1 MIDDKINNSLK
12 ELENQLKNVEA
23 ARTQVEKTINS
34 FDGINISTKK
44 YVYSLNEIKTRLDEI
59 VKLIGQDY
67 NNKVSEFEKDRAE
80 IVKSSNNAINKIEK
94 ATNNVRETLVS
105 NANLLQ
111 KKLTYTLILN
121 VIIIAAVIAKIFLK
135 L

>member
-94 ATNNVRETLVS
+94 ATNSVRETLVS

>member
-12 ELENQLKNVEA
+12 ELENQLKNVEV

-94 ATNNVRETLVS
+94 ATNSVRETLVS

>member
-1 MIDDKINNSLK
+1 MRISWK
-12 ELENQLKNVEA
+12 
-23 ARTQVEKTINS
+23 
-34 FDGINISTKK
+34 NISTKK

-94 ATNNVRETLVS
+94 ATNSVRETLVS